1 MQIFSL
7 REVLEKERGVL
18 GRFNGYILIKLERAL
33 MGYAIVF
40 SKTKKI
46 KIHKTWYSEFKT
58 QDMIFRVQ
66 YKAW

>member
-33 MGYAIVF
+33 MVMQLCF
-40 SKTKKI
+40 LKQKKLKSTRHDI
-46 KIHKTWYSEFKT
+46 QSSI
-58 QDMIFRVQ
+58 
-66 YKAW
+66 